1 MSSRGGDTTQAA
13 DPSCFAAVFEGT
25 GSAAGEVGVA
35 AISLASPGLILC
47 QVILRSVSLINTDEQ
62 LQFSDTKTYP
72 STITKL
78 LSLNP
83 SVVLVP
89 DTGHKSVKLFDD
101 IAAKLPSA
109 AVQRLH
115 RKYFNESRGLQ
126 TIKQLMVAECSSVE
140 MQFHNKYYCLAA
152 ANSLLKVSKVPQS
165 ICNIQYK

>member
-1 MSSRGGDTTQAA
+1 M
-13 DPSCFAAVFEGT
+13 
-25 GSAAGEVGVA
+25 
-35 AISLASPGLILC
+35 
-47 QVILRSVSLINTDEQ
+47 
-62 LQFSDTKTYP
+62 QFSDTKTYP

-152 ANSLLKVSKVPQS
+152 ANSLLKVF
-165 ICNIQYK
+165 